1 MANDRNLFFTILVR
15 SNVLA
20 VGIRYTR
27 FEVLLIKVLVF
38 MCERCRVKRKLAI
51 FMNMLVILPGPVSFD
66 DFCHCDA

>member
-1 MANDRNLFFTILVR
+1 MVNGRNLFFTISVR
-15 SNVLA
+15 SKVLA

-38 MCERCRVKRKLAI
+38 MRERCRAKRILAI